1 MVVSTHAFLNALT
14 RMVAQRRTDYV
25 EETPEINELMG
36 NMDDEQVYRITPN
49 ISLSRKRQTVGNAF
63 EGIIIAVK
71 RATI

>member
-14 RMVAQRRTDYV
+14 RMVAQRRTNYV
-25 EETPEINELMG
+25 EETPEIKELMG
-36 NMDDEQVYRITPN
+36 NMDDEQVYMITPN
-49 ISLSRKRQTVGNAF
+49 SSFRRKRQTVGDAF